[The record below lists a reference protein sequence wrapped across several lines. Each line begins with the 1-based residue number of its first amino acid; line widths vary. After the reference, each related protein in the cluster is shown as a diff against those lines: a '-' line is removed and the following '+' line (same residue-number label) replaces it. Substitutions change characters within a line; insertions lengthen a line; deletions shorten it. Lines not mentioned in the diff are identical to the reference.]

1 MHNEFVSNLNYYS
14 NSKNFIRKEEIN
26 LEDKVISM
34 LEHIIEMQNENQK
47 KNEKAIQDLRTE
59 LKEDIAELK
68 QEVATLKEDV
78 AELKQEVAMLK
89 QDVAILKEDVA
100 ILKQEVAMLK
110 EDVATLKADMIIVKA
125 DINVLKGHKD
135 AYTNNLALILK
146 QQSRMMKILENMY
159 GNANELNYVM

>member
-1 MHNEFVSNLNYYS
+1 M
-14 NSKNFIRKEEIN
+14 
-26 LEDKVISM
+26 EDKVISM

-78 AELKQEVAMLK
+78 AELKQ
-89 QDVAILKEDVA
+89 DVA
-100 ILKQEVAMLK
+100 ILKQEVAILK
-110 EDVATLKADMIIVKA
+110 EDVATLKVDMIIVKA